1 MPFNRIDAHQ
11 HFWKFDAIR
20 DSWINE
26 DMAILKNDF
35 LPDQLVPLLKENGMD
50 GAVVVQ
56 SDQSEKENI
65 FQIKNAAENDFI
77 RGVIGWVDLQSA
89 DIENHLVYYQQ
100 FKKLK
105 GFRHLLQGEIQRDMM
120 LAPSFKKGISL
131 LKKYG
136 FTYDLLV
143 LPDQLKYVKELVEA
157 FPGQL
162 FVIDH
167 LAKPGIKNKD
177 IANWRKDMMA
187 LTTYENLYCKVSGM
201 VTEADLKN
209 WKQEDLTP
217 YIDVVV
223 ETFGANRLMYGSDWP
238 VCLLAA
244 SYHQTKNIVD
254 SYFSTFSITEQEDF
268 FGKTATEF
276 YKL

>member
-1 MPFNRIDAHQ
+1 MPFDRIDAHQ
-11 HFWKFDAIR
+11 HFWEFDAIR

-35 LPDQLVPLLKENGMD
+35 LPINLESLLKENGIN
-50 GAVVVQ
+50 GSVVVQ

-65 FQIKNAAENDFI
+65 FQLKNAAENDFI
-77 RGVIGWVDLQSA
+77 RGVVGWVDLQSA
-89 DIENHLVYYQQ
+89 DIEDRLVYYQQ

-105 GFRHLLQGEIQRDMM
+105 GFRHVLQGETQRDLM
-120 LAPSFKKGISL
+120 LTLSFKKGISL
-131 LKKYG
+131 LNKYG
-136 FTYDLLV
+136 YTYDLLV
-143 LPDQLKYVKELVEA
+143 LPDQLKYLKELIEA
-157 FPGQL
+157 FPDQL

-167 LAKPGIKNKD
+167 LAKPAIKSKD
-177 IANWRKDMMA
+177 IIGWKKDMVA
-187 LTTYENLYCKVSGM
+187 LAPYKNFYCKVSGM

-217 YIDVVV
+217 YMDVVV
-223 ETFGANRLMYGSDWP
+223 ETFSTNRLMYGSDWP

-244 SYHQTKNIVD
+244 SYHQTKSIADN
-254 SYFSTFSITEQEDF
+254 YFSTFSIHEQEDF
-268 FGKTATEF
+268 FGKTATNF

>member
-1 MPFNRIDAHQ
+1 MPFDRIDAHQ

-35 LPDQLVPLLKENGMD
+35 LPINLESLLKENGIN
-50 GAVVVQ
+50 GSVVVQ

-65 FQIKNAAENDFI
+65 FQLKNAAENDFI
-77 RGVIGWVDLQSA
+77 RGVVGWVDLQSA
-89 DIENHLVYYQQ
+89 DIEDRLVYYQQ

-105 GFRHLLQGEIQRDMM
+105 GFRHVLQGETQRDLM
-120 LAPSFKKGISL
+120 LTPSFKKGISL
-131 LKKYG
+131 LNKYDY
-136 FTYDLLV
+136 TYDLLV
-143 LPDQLKYVKELVEA
+143 LPDQLKFVKELVEV
-157 FPGQL
+157 FPEQL

-167 LAKPGIKNKD
+167 LAKPAIKSKD
-177 IANWRKDMMA
+177 IIGWKKHMVA
-187 LTTYENLYCKVSGM
+187 LAPYKNLYCKVSGM

-217 YIDVVV
+217 YMDVVV
-223 ETFGANRLMYGSDWP
+223 ETFSTNRLMYGSDWP

>member
-1 MPFNRIDAHQ
+1 MPFDRIDAHQ
-11 HFWKFDAIR
+11 HFWEFDAIR

-26 DMAILKNDF
+26 DMAILKNNF
-35 LPDQLVPLLKENGMD
+35 LPGQLRSLLKENDID
-50 GAVVVQ
+50 GSVVVQ

-65 FQIKNAAENDFI
+65 FQLNNAVDNDFI
-77 RGVIGWVDLQSA
+77 KGVVGWVDLQSA
-89 DIENHLVYYQQ
+89 DIEDRLAYYQQ

-105 GFRHLLQGEIQRDMM
+105 GFRHVLQGETQRDLM
-120 LAPSFKKGISL
+120 LTPSFKNGISL

-143 LPDQLKYVKELVEA
+143 LPDQLKYVKELVET
-157 FPGQL
+157 FPDQL

-177 IANWRKDMMA
+177 ITDWKKDIVA
-187 LTTYENLYCKVSGM
+187 LAPYKNLYCKISGM

-217 YIDVVV
+217 YMDVVV
-223 ETFGANRLMYGSDWP
+223 ETFGTNRLMYGSDWP

-254 SYFSTFSITEQEDF
+254 SYFATFSVIEQDDF
-268 FGKTATEF
+268 FGKAAAEF

>member
-1 MPFNRIDAHQ
+1 MYFDRIDAHQ

-26 DMAILKNDF
+26 DMAILKKDF
-35 LPDQLVPLLKENGMD
+35 LPTQLELLLKENGID
-50 GAVVVQ
+50 GSVVVQ
-56 SDQSEKENI
+56 SDQSEIENT
-65 FQIKNAAENDFI
+65 FQLKNAAKNDFI
-77 RGVIGWVDLQSA
+77 RGVVGWVDLQSA
-89 DIENHLVYYQQ
+89 EIEDRLAYYQQ

-105 GFRHLLQGEIQRDMM
+105 GFRHVLQGEIQRDLM
-120 LAPSFKKGISL
+120 LTPAFKNGISL
-131 LKKYG
+131 LIKYG

-143 LPDQLKYVKELVEA
+143 LPDQLKFVKKLVEA
-157 FPGQL
+157 FPDQL

-167 LAKPGIKNKD
+167 IAKPSIKSKD
-177 IANWRKDMMA
+177 IIGWQKDIVA
-187 LTTYENLYCKVSGM
+187 LAPYKNLYCKISGM

-209 WKQEDLTP
+209 WKPEDLTP
-217 YIDVVV
+217 YMNVVV
-223 ETFGANRLMYGSDWP
+223 ETFGTNRLMYGSDWP

-254 SYFSTFSITEQEDF
+254 SYFSTFSITEQQDF
-268 FGKTATEF
+268 FGKTATQF